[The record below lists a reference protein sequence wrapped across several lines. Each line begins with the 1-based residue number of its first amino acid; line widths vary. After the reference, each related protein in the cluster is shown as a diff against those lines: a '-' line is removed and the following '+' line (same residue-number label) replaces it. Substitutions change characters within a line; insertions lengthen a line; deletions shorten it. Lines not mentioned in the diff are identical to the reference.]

1 MNSKATSVFNQLS
14 NRHIESI
21 LKGTFLV
28 VLSVSGNYLEQTLGC
43 HSRILLDNNMMI
55 KHIFV
60 LFIIYFA
67 IDLTQNELI
76 NPFYNLLKAFIV
88 WALFHLF
95 THMNLIMTIIVFILL
110 MVLFF
115 ISNYQ
120 SYLDTKKLT
129 DEHYS
134 KYNLKKNLKTVQTV
148 LFDLIIVLLCIG
160 SVLYYMRKRKEYKSN
175 FSYMKYIFGV
185 NKCKDTH

>member
-1 MNSKATSVFNQLS
+1 MNNKKVSIFDKLS

-28 VLSVSGNYLEQTLGC
+28 ILSVSGNYLEQTLGC
-43 HSRILLDNNMMI
+43 HSRILLDTNMI
-55 KHIFV
+55 VKHIFV

-76 NPFYNLLKAFIV
+76 NPFYNLFKAFVV
-88 WALFHLF
+88 WILFHLF
-95 THMNLIMTIIVFILL
+95 THMNLTMTLIVFILL

-120 SYLDTKKLT
+120 SYLDTQKLT
-129 DEHYS
+129 DDQYS
-134 KYNLKKNLKTVQTV
+134 KYNLKKTLGNAQTI
-148 LFDLIIVLLCIG
+148 LFDLIIVLLFIG
-160 SVLYYMRKRKEYKSN
+160 SLLYYMRKRKEYKDN
-175 FSYMKYIFGV
+175 FDYIKYIFGV